1 MAETVETT
9 NEDAK
14 EVNQY
19 LEDSF
24 KLFGIFR
31 IPWTDIKDLPEDE
44 RTFLLD
50 KAEAIES
57 EVKRQQEV
65 QQAAAQQVANQMGPG
80 GQSNIITPDQLAGA
94 PDMKLQGFPLIIY
107 DSEDDEER
115 EKRLREVARCFV
127 SCAKNLPKKEAEQL
141 AYETFKLIE
150 VSTEF
155 IKHIKK
161 KIKE

>member
-57 EVKRQQEV
+57 EVKGQQEV

-94 PDMKLQGFPLIIY
+94 PDMKL
-107 DSEDDEER
+107 
-115 EKRLREVARCFV
+115 
-127 SCAKNLPKKEAEQL
+127 
-141 AYETFKLIE
+141 
-150 VSTEF
+150 
-155 IKHIKK
+155 
-161 KIKE
+161 